1 MKKPTKAEALAYM
14 RELAR
19 HMKSY
24 SDFGQHKR
32 IPGPSAG
39 RAWELGME
47 LDIALDAIEEP
58 MSPLPIIEPHLLEV
72 GK

>member
-1 MKKPTKAEALAYM
+1 MNCKPTKAEALTYL

-24 SDFGQHKR
+24 SNFGQYKH

-47 LDIALDAIEEP
+47 LDMALDAIEEP
-58 MSPLPIIEPHLLEV
+58 APLPIIDPELLEV